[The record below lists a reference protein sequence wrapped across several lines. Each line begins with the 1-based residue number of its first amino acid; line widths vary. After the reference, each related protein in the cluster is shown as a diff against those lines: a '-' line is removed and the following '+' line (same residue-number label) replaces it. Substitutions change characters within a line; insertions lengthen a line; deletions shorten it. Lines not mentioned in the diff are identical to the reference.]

1 MKTYRLL
8 KDLPDWPKGSEISF
22 DDSGLI
28 LGYRPESYPDFFEP
42 IYKWPK
48 SYEELVQNVGYII
61 SEETDKQIESTDAFL
76 KLSALAAE
84 MNGDWIPDWKDNNF
98 KFTVQANRGGLC
110 VDSYFTTR
118 FNIVFKTNAAA
129 EFSREHHRELWEQYY
144 MM

>member
-48 SYEELVQNVGYII
+48 SVDELGSNIKVNAMTEKYKKSAQ
-61 SEETDKQIESTDAFL
+61 AFI
-76 KLSALAAE
+76 KLSQLADE
-84 MNGDWIPDWKDNNF
+84 INGDWIPDWKDNNF